1 MKKIY
6 AEPMTKVMKLNVA
19 TIMEPQI
26 DFQSAQGKDGEGDGP
41 VAADLF

>member
-19 TIMEPQI
+19 SIMDDTLPASQGEPNPQP
-26 DFQSAQGKDGEGDGP
+26 GDG
-41 VAADLF
+41 ALDLF

>member
-19 TIMEPQI
+19 SIMNPDLPPTSGTETP
-26 DFQSAQGKDGEGDGP
+26 DKPTAQP
-41 VAADLF
+41 LDLF

>member
-19 TIMEPQI
+19 SIMDPDLPASEPTTP
-26 DFQSAQGKDGEGDGP
+26 DTPTAQPLE
-41 VAADLF
+41 LF